1 MKSNRANLQSGVIL
15 IEALVAILIFAI
27 GILALIGLQA
37 AAIANTAEAKYR
49 SDAALLASQLITR
62 VWIDDKANIP
72 NYDTSSGGAA
82 NNSALTAW
90 KAEVKAALPQAT
102 GANAPTV
109 SVVSNAGGFDIV
121 VTVKWHKPGQPDKHQ
136 FVSAARIDHNT

>member
-1 MKSNRANLQSGVIL
+1 MKSNPVNLQSGVIL

-62 VWIDDKANIP
+62 IWIDDKTKIADYATGSVNAGNNI
-72 NYDTSSGGAA
+72 G
-82 NNSALTAW
+82 LKAW
-90 KAEVKAALPQAT
+90 MAEVEAALPQAT

-109 SVVSNAGGFDIV
+109 TVTSNAGGFDIV
-121 VTVKWHKPGQPDKHQ
+121 VTVSWQKPGQPDKHK